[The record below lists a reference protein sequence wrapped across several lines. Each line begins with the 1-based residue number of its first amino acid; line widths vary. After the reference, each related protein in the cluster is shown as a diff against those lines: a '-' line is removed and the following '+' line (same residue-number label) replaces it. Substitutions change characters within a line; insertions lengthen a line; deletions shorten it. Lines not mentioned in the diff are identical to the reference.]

1 MGAASSTTT
10 GTSIPV
16 TPTPMHPYHTDL
28 STSTTQTPLPP
39 SPPPVPTTSYG
50 MSTVDAP
57 RIRWEEQHGG
67 IIGVA
72 MQNLRA
78 RSIRRRTRSPSSATS
93 ATSSYVDTEAGR
105 TKTPS
110 TTMSTVIEPVYT
122 EPTFATAE
130 GANMP
135 QLETTVTVE
144 VESTLP
150 ALAAPTQQRRSISTN
165 TPPLILSGGGSKQA
179 EDENASSIAELSMAN
194 TDAATLQM
202 PGEDEKTSATLDTQ
216 GVADASGH
224 LPVKP
229 PRRKQSR
236 SSSPVPFYEQ
246 VAQPE
251 AANGHGLGAMN
262 AETVSV
268 TINMNFPLTKNKKVK
283 CSCT

>member
-1 MGAASSTTT
+1 MGASSSTTT

-39 SPPPVPTTSYG
+39 SPPPAPTASFG
-50 MSTVDAP
+50 MSTIDAP

-78 RSIRRRTRSPSSATS
+78 RSIRRRTRSPGSVTS
-93 ATSSYVDTEAGR
+93 ASSSYADTEAGR
-105 TKTPS
+105 NKTP

-122 EPTFATAE
+122 EPTFAPAE
-130 GANMP
+130 RANMP

-144 VESTLP
+144 VEPTLP
-150 ALAAPTQQRRSISTN
+150 AAAPIMQRRSISTN
-165 TPPLILSGGGSKQA
+165 TPPLILSGGGGGSKHP
-179 EDENASSIAELSMAN
+179 EDENASGVTEPSVAN
-194 TDAATLQM
+194 TDAATLEMLAQ
-202 PGEDEKTSATLDTQ
+202 DEKATGQLNTQ

-246 VAQPE
+246 VAHPE

-268 TINMNFPLTKNKKVK
+268 TLNKNFPLT
-283 CSCT
+283 